1 MLIAQNDLD
10 YIDDNAERLARRKMK
25 SDAMKRA
32 FAIKDFARTKRALD
46 TCPFCY
52 QDDRQPLT
60 AIVALGTRTYLC
72 CTLTEELV
80 PGHCLI
86 VPIQHCLS
94 SLEMED
100 DDWEE
105 VRVSPA
111 SPNTQHQTE
120 PTAGLTTSSEL
131 HEVPNADVCQGE
143 QGRAVL
149 RDQPQLP
156 TTATHVYRS
165 GPRAGRTVRR
175 LPGVFPGESAAA
187 SGFGAESESPS
198 AVPLPFRCQTALNT
212 SCGVAVWI
220 IADAI

>member
-25 SDAMKRA
+25 TDAMKRA

-105 VRVSPA
+105 VRVSR
-111 SPNTQHQTE
+111 
-120 PTAGLTTSSEL
+120 TAKERRAEWCEADDVRTS
-131 HEVPNADVCQGE
+131 
-143 QGRAVL
+143 
-149 RDQPQLP
+149 
-156 TTATHVYRS
+156 
-165 GPRAGRTVRR
+165 
-175 LPGVFPGESAAA
+175 
-187 SGFGAESESPS
+187 
-198 AVPLPFRCQTALNT
+198 
-212 SCGVAVWI
+212 
-220 IADAI
+220 